1 MCLVLFVARRCLP
14 RSELKGHMR
23 DTHETA
29 SCSHCCGRFT
39 TKEDVDE
46 HIRTEHLVAPC
57 DECERNFLMKELL
70 EEDQQE
76 NHLSISCNE
85 EDCPKCEKKC
95 SDKHAMRNYMIET
108 TVRKKLWVQHL
119 WREAEEEK

>member
-1 MCLVLFVARRCLP
+1 
-14 RSELKGHMR
+14 MR

-95 SDKHAMRNYMIET
+95 SDRHAMKNYMIET